1 MVSCLSS
8 TSTKATK
15 ELKGAHYRGWI
26 WFIYHRRWEL
36 GEGGKTSQL
45 DKQSK
50 WNKRA
55 EANELPALEAALV
68 LRPVLWSTVLP
79 GEQLH
84 LSARAEL
91 PRNPRK
97 KWLVRESLT
106 EVP

>member
-1 MVSCLSS
+1 MAMAGPRNLLIYLHENTEVNG
-8 TSTKATK
+8 KWIP
-15 ELKGAHYRGWI
+15 GRGQA
-26 WFIYHRRWEL
+26 RRGEL